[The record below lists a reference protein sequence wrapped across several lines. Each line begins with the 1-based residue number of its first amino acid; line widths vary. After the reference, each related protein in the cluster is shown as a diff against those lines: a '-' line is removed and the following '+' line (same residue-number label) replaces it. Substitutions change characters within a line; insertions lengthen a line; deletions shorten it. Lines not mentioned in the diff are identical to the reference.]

1 MILPTNL
8 DNEKTVEEI
17 EKEKNDRYVQAMLK
31 RMKQDKYIWKFIKVK
46 KFRKKFLSLLWT
58 SSQSI

>member
-31 RMKQDKYIWKFIKVK
+31 RMKQDKYI
-46 KFRKKFLSLLWT
+46 
-58 SSQSI
+58 